1 MKNRANGSWMLYG
14 AAGYTGTLIA
24 EEAVRRGHRP
34 LLVAG
39 RNAEKLRVLAKR
51 LGLEW
56 ETFSLEDKS
65 ALFEATGSVDLMLH
79 AAGPEYPTCEPMMDA
94 CLTGRAHYLD
104 ISNEISVLQ
113 AAQSRHHKAKE
124 NDVSISGP
132 YATEGSCVGT
142 LLG

>member
-1 MKNRANGSWMLYG
+1 MLYG

-65 ALFEATGSVDLMLH
+65 ALFEATGSVDLMLY
-79 AAGPEYPTCEPMMDA
+79 AAGPFTRTARKAPSFRAGMNSADA
-94 CLTGRAHYLD
+94 
-104 ISNEISVLQ
+104 
-113 AAQSRHHKAKE
+113 
-124 NDVSISGP
+124 
-132 YATEGSCVGT
+132 EGIH
-142 LLG
+142 LRFL

>member
-1 MKNRANGSWMLYG
+1 MIQNPKLTLGNFILLFYG
-14 AAGYTGTLIA
+14 KF
-24 EEAVRRGHRP
+24 R
-34 LLVAG
+34 LLV
-39 RNAEKLRVLAKR
+39 
-51 LGLEW
+51 
-56 ETFSLEDKS
+56 T
-65 ALFEATGSVDLMLH
+65 
-79 AAGPEYPTCEPMMDA
+79 MDA

-113 AAQSRHHKAKE
+113 TAQSRHHKAKE